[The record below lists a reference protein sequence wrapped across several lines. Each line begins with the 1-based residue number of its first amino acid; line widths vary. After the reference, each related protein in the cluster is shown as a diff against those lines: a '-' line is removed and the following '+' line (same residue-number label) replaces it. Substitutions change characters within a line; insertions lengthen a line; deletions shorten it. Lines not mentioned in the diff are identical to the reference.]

1 MIYNFMTSEI
11 FWFLMFVFQKIF
23 PLILFLIYNKL
34 IKYTFVNK
42 GEIFILFS
50 LHDPSKIWLIQLAPL
65 WTWWLIA
72 NRLQLVTLIIVLIF
86 SLAVFKLFM
95 PCVFLCCILLML
107 LAVLPI
113 FYFTRLLSL
122 SLPNAQPGHWK
133 KLMMAKCLEA
143 IDHIYNSI

>member
-23 PLILFLIYNKL
+23 PLILFLIYKL

>member
-1 MIYNFMTSEI
+1 MTSEI

-133 KLMMAKCLEA
+133 ILMMAKCLEA

>member
-143 IDHIYNSI
+143 IDHIYTSI

>member
-1 MIYNFMTSEI
+1 MTSEI

-23 PLILFLIYNKL
+23 PLILFLIFNKL

-42 GEIFILFS
+42 SEILILFS

-72 NRLQLVTLIIVLIF
+72 TRLQLVTLIIVLIF

>member
-11 FWFLMFVFQKIF
+11 FWFLMFVFRKIF

>member
-1 MIYNFMTSEI
+1 MTSEI

-42 GEIFILFS
+42 GEIFILFF

>member
-1 MIYNFMTSEI
+1 MTSEI

-143 IDHIYNSI
+143 IDHIYSSI

>member
-11 FWFLMFVFQKIF
+11 FWFLMFVFRKIF

-86 SLAVFKLFM
+86 SFAVFKLFM
-95 PCVFLCCILLML
+95 PCVFLWCILLML